1 MWDTIFQYISANYPI
16 ILVIVVTCWV
26 TWKVKGMYDRSKE
39 VEKKVDTLPCEQHKS
54 DILLVKQSNIK
65 LDDISSSIR
74 KIEEWILKMDIGA
87 MDDLVRKCSPYQLTE
102 VGKIM
107 LLESAAKSC
116 VDTNL
121 KQLLQLIEETRP
133 MTAYDVERNSLR
145 VLSSLTDNPIFNEIK
160 NFIYNSPS
168 SIDIET
174 SEGSKKVAIDMQ
186 RILMIMSIYLRD
198 KYFEIHSEMDTSDFP
213 LVD

>member
-1 MWDTIFQYISANYPI
+1 MWDAIFQYISTNYPT
-16 ILVIVVTCWV
+16 ILVIAVACWI
-26 TWKVKGMYDRSKE
+26 TWKLKGMYDRSKV

-54 DILLVKQSNIK
+54 DILLVKQSNVK

-74 KIEEWILKMDIGA
+74 KIEEWILKMDINA

-107 LLESAAKSC
+107 LLESEAKSC

-121 KQLLQLIEETRP
+121 DLLLQLIEKTKP
-133 MTAYDVERNSLR
+133 KTAYDVERNSLR
-145 VLSSLTDNPIFNEIK
+145 VLSSLIDESIFNEIK
-160 NFIYNSPS
+160 NFIYNSPA
-168 SIDIET
+168 SIDVET
-174 SEGSKKVAIDMQ
+174 SEGKKKVAIDMQ

-198 KYFEIHSEMDTSDFP
+198 KYFERHKELDISDFP
-213 LVD
+213 LMD